1 MSRVCSLLIL
11 LLAFSF
17 PVLADE
23 FSFATEDESGTTSAS
38 SETTDSGD
46 SSSSDDSAKKSD
58 ETGIDTSNFP
68 QWSKDLR
75 RTEIITL
82 GSAPFVTIWST
93 IGYSLY
99 TYGKL
104 QNPFSANSSL
114 TEDDQKRIMMITGV
128 ACLGVGLT
136 DLIITLIKRHRAEK
150 KRQAQLAAQRVL
162 ITPASQAPNS
172 DGFDKNPKQ
181 NPEYLHGEIQSAI
194 F

>member
-1 MSRVCSLLIL
+1 MRRLCSVLVVFLIFTFS
-11 LLAFSF
+11 AFS
-17 PVLADE
+17 DE
-23 FSFATEDESGTTSAS
+23 FSFASESDTETSAEDTS
-38 SETTDSGD
+38 DSES
-46 SSSSDDSAKKSD
+46 SD

-82 GSAPFVTIWST
+82 GAAPFVTIWST

-104 QNPFSANSSL
+104 QNPFSSSSSF

-136 DLIITLIKRHRAEK
+136 DLIITLIKHHRAEK
-150 KRQAQLAAQRVL
+150 KRLAARAAARVL
-162 ITPASQAPNS
+162 IIPAGETS
-172 DGFDKNPKQ
+172 DSKDDFDKRPDK
-181 NPEYLHGEIQSAI
+181 NPEYLQGEIQSAV